1 MEDLPALVSG
11 FSLSRARLAA
21 AAGVSEAAIK
31 KLTKKEL
38 VPSLTAKNDI
48 DLSLTFNIMLGLD
61 DHGNTTGKNRTKT
74 ASPKEF
80 ACNLLRERF
89 LAEFTNTADPI
100 GVIELL
106 SSLVMLYTPL
116 EQTVENPLAILEV
129 AYVQHPKTRLELKT
143 SETEPLSQNSVRVYR
158 EPPTWLNIEAFPE
171 EQRPLIT
178 DIVVPVWNRG
188 MKNSHIKIFLVPKDC
203 STLYASMPSL
213 QLRE

>member
-80 ACNLLRERF
+80 ACNL
-89 LAEFTNTADPI
+89 
-100 GVIELL
+100 
-106 SSLVMLYTPL
+106 
-116 EQTVENPLAILEV
+116 
-129 AYVQHPKTRLELKT
+129 
-143 SETEPLSQNSVRVYR
+143 
-158 EPPTWLNIEAFPE
+158 
-171 EQRPLIT
+171 
-178 DIVVPVWNRG
+178 
-188 MKNSHIKIFLVPKDC
+188 
-203 STLYASMPSL
+203 PS
-213 QLRE
+213 